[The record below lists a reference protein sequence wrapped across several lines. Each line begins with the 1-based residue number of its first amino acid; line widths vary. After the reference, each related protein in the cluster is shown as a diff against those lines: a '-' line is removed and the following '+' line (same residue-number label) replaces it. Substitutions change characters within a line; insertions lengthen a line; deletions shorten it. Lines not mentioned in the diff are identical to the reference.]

1 MVLYGV
7 AALALCMLTGMVVG
21 EVLGVAIGVDANV
34 GGVGF
39 AMIMLILATDWLR
52 RKGKFPK
59 PSEQGVLFWSAMYIP
74 IVVAMAATQNVFKA
88 ITGGPMALLAGLGAL
103 TADELVHGVSHA
115 RFINASFAYA
125 KPREPGRFNPAD
137 RGAWYA
143 ALAVETCIAE
153 VGHHLTRALADAGD
167 FNAVVEYGEMIA
179 SMSGVFVDLRG
190 LPDHPGLDPDTVKGY
205 PPGNALAAHARGE
218 GHNGII
224 YPSVRHAGGICIAA
238 LWPNVVQSVAQ
249 GAMYRLKWSGEPAFA
264 CEAL

>member
-1 MVLYGV
+1 MAG
-7 AALALCMLTGMVVG
+7 
-21 EVLGVAIGVDANV
+21 
-34 GGVGF
+34 
-39 AMIMLILATDWLR
+39 
-52 RKGKFPK
+52 
-59 PSEQGVLFWSAMYIP
+59 SEQPADLPLADLPTIREAFERTIRLVPSARLRAA
-74 IVVAMAATQNVFKA
+74 VMAPLADDDDDL
-88 ITGGPMALLAGLGAL
+88 ALLAEIEGATSGRLIAEERGLGGL
-103 TADELVHGVSHA
+103 TADELVHGVPHA

-125 KPREPGRFNPAD
+125 KPREPGRFNPAN

-205 PPGNALAAHARGE
+205 PPGNALAAQARGE

-224 YPSVRHAGGICIAA
+224 YPSVRHAGGTCIAA

-249 GAMYRLKWSGEPAFA
+249 GAMYRLTWSGEPEFA

>member
-1 MVLYGV
+1 V
-7 AALALCMLTGMVVG
+7 AGSEEPADLPLADLPTIREAFERTIRLVPSARLRAAVMTL
-21 EVLGVAIGVDANV
+21 LGDDDAD
-34 GGVGF
+34 
-39 AMIMLILATDWLR
+39 L
-52 RKGKFPK
+52 
-59 PSEQGVLFWSAMYIP
+59 
-74 IVVAMAATQNVFKA
+74 
-88 ITGGPMALLAGLGAL
+88 ALLAEIEGATSGRLIAEERGLGAL
-103 TADELVHGVSHA
+103 TADELVHGMPHA

-125 KPREPGRFNPAD
+125 KPREPGRFNPAN

-153 VGHHLTRALADAGD
+153 VGHHLTKALADAGD

-205 PPGNALAAHARGE
+205 PAGNALAAQARGE

-224 YPSVRHAGGICIAA
+224 YPSVRHAGGTCIAA

-249 GAMYRLKWSGEPAFA
+249 GAMYRLTWSGEPAFA